1 MRRIPWLTL
10 LLILLSNATFGQQ
23 IKPNDLNSHQ
33 AFTEELKY
41 SKDSEYQNILQK
53 YEAYIVA
60 NPEEIGVQI
69 ERCKFIGTAYYDEVE
84 DYDLNWEE
92 TDSCIEK
99 LYLAHPSHPDVIV
112 YKIENTF
119 GDVRT
124 ELIDTSINIYY
135 KDIEAWSDK
144 ARASL
149 FEKAAYQYSDL
160 DFTKTLEY
168 ADKAERFDKE
178 LDLSVLTARTYLALG
193 NKEMAKEVLDTNL
206 FYDNEVWELSE
217 KGDLLMELGEVDK
230 ALKIFDRVKAKDS
243 SYVNTERIY
252 TILISKEKYDDA
264 RISLVNDTI
273 DEWSKTRTIQKLL
286 HHDIAFSSKEVALI
300 TYKRMQEESY
310 YDDFFGFKRIRI
322 FLKNPFGNFSTRG
335 FSHLLW
341 LFILLIILVILPYMW
356 ILPIKSL
363 SQFFDWK
370 FKGGNY
376 WGLKHFWWISFV
388 YLVAQVMLG
397 LIFYYETYM
406 ESLFDITGGYGLGAE
421 DELVASGEIIAFSS
435 FLLIATLI
443 FLNKERLKYVFRSS
457 WFFTRIIGMSF
468 AFFLLNIIIIRILGI
483 FVDLSD
489 ITNFTSLL
497 SMRPEIIAF
506 VNEKGVWVSLLII
519 AIFAPFY
526 EEIIFRGIILNSTS
540 KHIGFIPANILQAT
554 LFGIIHFNFALFPF
568 YFIFGIITGYIAKQ
582 THGLIAGIAFHSMNN
597 GIAVL
602 ALYYLSETLQ

>member
-1 MRRIPWLTL
+1 MRRITWLIL

-23 IKPNDLNSHQ
+23 IKPNDQNSHQ
-33 AFTEELKY
+33 AFTEELES
-41 SKDSEYQNILQK
+41 SKDSEYQNILKK

-60 NPEEIGVQI
+60 NPEEVGVQI

-84 DYDLNWEE
+84 DYNLNWEE
-92 TDSCIEK
+92 TDSCIEA

-119 GDVRT
+119 GNDRT
-124 ELIDTSINIYY
+124 ELIDKAIDIYY
-135 KDIEAWSDK
+135 NDIQAWSDK

-149 FEKAAYQYSDL
+149 FVKAAYQYSDL

-178 LDLSVLTARTYLALG
+178 LDLSVIAARAYLELG
-193 NKEMAKEVLDTNL
+193 NEKMAKEVLDTNL
-206 FYDNEVWELSE
+206 FYDNEAWELSQ
-217 KGDLLMELGEVDK
+217 KGDLLMELGEIDK
-230 ALKIFDRVKAKDS
+230 ALEIFDRLKAKDS
-243 SYVNTERIY
+243 SYVNTESIY
-252 TILISKEKYDDA
+252 KILISDEKYDDA
-264 RISLVNDTI
+264 RTSLVNDTI
-273 DEWSKTRTIQKLL
+273 DEWSRTRTIQKLL
-286 HHDIAFSSKEVALI
+286 QHDIAYSSKEVALI

-322 FLKNPFGNFSTRG
+322 FLKNPFGSFSTIG

-341 LFILLIILVILPYMW
+341 LFLLIMILILLPYIW
-356 ILPIKSL
+356 VLPINSL
-363 SQFFDWK
+363 SHYFGWK
-370 FKGGNY
+370 FQGGNY

-388 YLVAQVMLG
+388 YLIAQVMLG
-397 LIFYYETYM
+397 LIFYYEIYM
-406 ESLFDITGGYGLGAE
+406 ESIFDITGGYGLGGE
-421 DELVASGEIIAFSS
+421 DELIAPGEIIAFSS
-435 FLLIATLI
+435 FLLIATMI

-468 AFFLLNIIIIRILGI
+468 AFFILNIIIIRILGI

-489 ITNFTSLL
+489 VTNFTSLL

-506 VNEKGVWVSLLII
+506 VNEKGVWISLLII

-568 YFIFGIITGYIAKQ
+568 YFIFGLITGYIAKR
-582 THGLIAGIAFHSMNN
+582 TGGLIAGIAFHSVNN

-602 ALYYLSETLQ
+602 ALYYVSETLQ